1 MNEPPGQSVASF
13 ATVKLPL
20 IHGPLVKIQIQPFGH
35 EYTISKGLL
44 CAESPVFTAIFEGN
58 FLEAQDQTLKLEAIE
73 DVISPRSFEALIQ
86 WLYLRSVKFDVDDNS
101 PGEQISA
108 AIELAR
114 LADMYNIT
122 GIEAQIT
129 QYIKRIIIA
138 NPDPDSTE
146 DRIVCDNNTALIG
159 REDII
164 SGIILHRD
172 HPVRRLLAQACV
184 GAYLQIEDHKF
195 AKLAQEYPCFGADL
209 LHEVRLTLN
218 GLKPYYKALF
228 KDPITGKRRYLNQ

>member
-1 MNEPPGQSVASF
+1 M
-13 ATVKLPL
+13 
-20 IHGPLVKIQIQPFGH
+20 
-35 EYTISKGLL
+35 
-44 CAESPVFTAIFEGN
+44 FEGN
-58 FLEAQDQTLKLEAIE
+58 FLEAQEQTLKLEAIE
-73 DVISPRSFEALIQ
+73 GVISPRSFEALFQ
-86 WLYLRSVKFDVDDNS
+86 WLYLRSVKFDIDDSS

-129 QYIKRIIIA
+129 EYIKGIIIA
-138 NPDPDSTE
+138 NPDPDSTQ
-146 DRIVCDNNTALIG
+146 DWIVCDNNTIWIG
-159 REDII
+159 REVII
-164 SGIILHRD
+164 SGILLHRD
-172 HPVRRLLAQACV
+172 HPVRHLLAKACF

-218 GLKPYYKALF
+218 GLKPRNKAHF
-228 KDPITGKRRYLNQ
+228 KDPITGKRRYLNR